1 MPFANNFTL
10 SPGKAESLKDK
21 RNGFS
26 DPNGVFPKTEY
37 ERQSSV
43 NEIARGFKRVNVELG
58 GSVSDIDLD
67 LNEEPVSLYPNNQ
80 VKETA
85 SGHIVEYDD
94 TPGAERVMIRHTSG
108 SGVEMRADGTVI
120 YGSTKN
126 TVRVTAC
133 DEKVIVD
140 GDGEL
145 QYNGNLKLKV
155 AGDFDVEVGG
165 DYNVTVKGDM
175 EQNVTRGFVQDVAG
189 DVETQVIGN
198 KKEMIG
204 GTSTSL
210 VHGERTSLTKG
221 NFEEYVKGD
230 HNYGVGDTLKMTA
243 ENEFIVSAL
252 SANITASSLAL
263 LGDSGT
269 IGGDEMVYYGKT
281 AHIDRVNSISMHAS
295 NSVHATVG
303 MEAPTFNG
311 NLSGNASTAGTA
323 GSAGFIG
330 PGAGSSQAAVSLT
343 PATNKTTVEP
353 TTNILNDALEK
364 SAFAITRVYIDQYN
378 EMFNALNRLVHYGG
392 VSKVDL
398 NTRQARSKLRDPN
411 NLNNETFISALL
423 KDGTIS
429 PFGTRIAPLSTG
441 RVVGQEKSPR
451 RGSGAIG
458 KSTNSIR
465 TYT

>member
-1 MPFANNFTL
+1 MPFANNFNIP
-10 SPGKAESLKDK
+10 PGKAESLKDK

-26 DPNGVFPKTEY
+26 DPTGVYPKTAY
-37 ERQSSV
+37 ERESSV

-58 GSVSDIDLD
+58 GSVADIDLD
-67 LNEEPVSLYPNNQ
+67 LTDEPVSLYPNNQ

-120 YGSTKN
+120 YGSTKH

-204 GTSTSL
+204 GALTSL
-210 VHGERTSLTKG
+210 VHGTRTNLTKG
-221 NFEEYVKGD
+221 NFEEFIQGD
-230 HNYGVGDTLKMTA
+230 HNHGVGDTLKMTA
-243 ENEFIVSAL
+243 ENEVIVTSTKAFVTSSKLVL
-252 SANITASSLAL
+252 S
-263 LGDSGT
+263 GDSGT
-269 IGGDEMVYYGKT
+269 IGGEDIVYYGNT
-281 AHIDRVNSISMHAS
+281 AHIPRINSTSMHATQGFFAD
-295 NSVHATVG
+295 VAMT
-303 MEAPTFNG
+303 APTFNG

-323 GSAGFIG
+323 GAL
-330 PGAGSSQAAVSLT
+330 GAGSGQSAVSIVAASNKLT
-343 PATNKTTVEP
+343 TLP
-353 TTNILNDALEK
+353 TTDIVNDALEK
-364 SAFAITRVYIDQYN
+364 SAFAITRVFIDEYN
-378 EMFNALNRLVHYGG
+378 EMFNALNRLEHYGG

-429 PFGTRIAPLSTG
+429 PFGTRISPLSTG

-451 RGSGAIG
+451 RGSTAIG
-458 KSTNSIR
+458 KSSNSNS
-465 TYT
+465 TYA

>member
-10 SPGKAESLKDK
+10 PPGKAESLKDK

-26 DPNGVFPKTEY
+26 DPNGIFPKTEY

-243 ENEFIVSAL
+243 ENEFVISAL

-269 IGGDEMVYYGKT
+269 IGGHEIVYYGNT
-281 AHIDRVNSISMHAS
+281 AHIPRVNAT
-295 NSVHATVG
+295 SVHATQGVIADVA
-303 MEAPTFNG
+303 MDAPTFNG

-323 GSAGFIG
+323 GAL
-330 PGAGSSQAAVSLT
+330 GAGSGQGSVSIS
-343 PATNKTTVEP
+343 PAQNTATVLP
-353 TTNILNDALEK
+353 TTDIVNDALEK

>member
-1 MPFANNFTL
+1 MPFANNFNL
-10 SPGKAESLKDK
+10 PPGKAESLKDK

-26 DPNGVFPKTEY
+26 DPTGVYPKTAY
-37 ERQSSV
+37 ERESSV

-58 GSVSDIDLD
+58 GSVADVDLD
-67 LNEEPVSLYPNNQ
+67 LTDEPVSLYPNNQ

-120 YGSTKN
+120 YGSTKH

-189 DVETQVIGN
+189 DAETQVIGN

-204 GTSTSL
+204 GALTSL
-210 VHGERTSLTKG
+210 VHGTRTNLTKE
-221 NFEEYVKGD
+221 NFEEFIQGD
-230 HNYGVGDTLKMTA
+230 HNHGVGDTLKMTA
-243 ENEFIVSAL
+243 ENEVIVTSTKTFVTSSKLVL
-252 SANITASSLAL
+252 S
-263 LGDSGT
+263 GDSGT
-269 IGGDEMVYYGKT
+269 IGGEDIVYYGNT
-281 AHIDRVNSISMHAS
+281 AHIPRVNSTSMHATQGFFAD
-295 NSVHATVG
+295 VAMT
-303 MEAPTFNG
+303 APTFNG

-323 GSAGFIG
+323 GAL
-330 PGAGSSQAAVSLT
+330 GAGSGQSPVSIVAASNRLT
-343 PATNKTTVEP
+343 VLP
-353 TTNILNDALEK
+353 TTDIVNDALEK
-364 SAFAITRVYIDQYN
+364 SAFAITRVFIDRYN

-411 NLNNETFISALL
+411 NLNNETFMSALL

-451 RGSGAIG
+451 RGSTAIG
-458 KSTNSIR
+458 KTSNSNSA
-465 TYT
+465 YT